1 MRADATTNQMH
12 RPARATAVAMDTAG
26 HHPFQPRPV
35 LVEKRQTFD
44 EIAEGMATLSPLVT
58 WQRTLTG
65 DEIAEEMATL
75 SPLVTWQRTL
85 TEASRTTYRPILPL
99 LRRPVYR
106 RLGGGTIACR
116 TSRSATRL
124 AAGVISAEGHIRV
137 PAGAGRISGHPIGL
151 WFGHSR
157 LVLCIHR
164 K

>member
-44 EIAEGMATLSPLVT
+44 EIAE
-58 WQRTLTG
+58 
-65 DEIAEEMATL
+65 EMATL

-99 LRRPVYR
+99 LRRPVYS

-151 WFGHSR
+151 WFGPFPSGA
-157 LVLCIHR
+157 LYTPEM
-164 K
+164 KS